1 VNTIACYKAMLA
13 QQESIKKLAGA
24 TVSDSERRYQSWM
37 YQGYSLALST
47 FWHYAKDDIEK
58 AHKAGSI

>member
-1 VNTIACYKAMLA
+1 MLA